1 MKNTQERVL
10 LRRGA
15 RELTA
20 DEVATVAGGQ
30 IHTNVCT
37 VGTHGQ
43 PDGDGHCQP

>member
-20 DEVATVAGGQ
+20 EEAAAVSGGQ

-43 PDGDGHCQP
+43 PDGDGHCHP